1 MDTDQNTDHHGNG
14 DYRPI
19 EHAPG
24 GMRRLTTD
32 EGLDAAGHPVLPSPA
47 DRRPKGARHDR

>member
-1 MDTDQNTDHHGNG
+1 MDTNTDHHGNG

-19 EHAPG
+19 EGPSGA
-24 GMRRLTTD
+24 RVLTTD
-32 EGLDAAGHPVLPSPA
+32 EGLDAAGYPVLPSPA

>member
-14 DYRPI
+14 DHRPI

-32 EGLDAAGHPVLPSPA
+32 EGLDADGYPVMPSPH
-47 DRRPKGARHDR
+47 DRRPRRS